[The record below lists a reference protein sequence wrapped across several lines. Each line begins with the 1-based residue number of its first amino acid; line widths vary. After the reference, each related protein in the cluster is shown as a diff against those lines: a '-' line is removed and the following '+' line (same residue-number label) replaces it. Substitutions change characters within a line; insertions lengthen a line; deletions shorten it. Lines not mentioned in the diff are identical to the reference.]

1 MLRVEFKICKKCG
14 KTYTWTSGGIVAG
27 PNDYKDPGLCEKCRA
42 KSVTGKI
49 KKIIDIITE

>member
-1 MLRVEFKICKKCG
+1 MLRVEFKFCKKCG
-14 KTYTWTSGGIVAG
+14 KKYTWTSGGIVAG
-27 PNDYKDPGLCEKCRA
+27 PKDYKDPDLCEKCRA

>member
-14 KTYTWTSGGIVAG
+14 KTYTKTSGGIVAG
-27 PNDYKDPGLCEKCRA
+27 PMDFIDDGLCAGCRA
-42 KSVTGKI
+42 KSVKGKI